1 MSISQESVL
10 IILSKFWLGASSF
23 KDSHRNSP
31 IDSIV
36 SQGPLLGLK
45 RSITKPSIY
54 SAYKPKSFLL
64 RQILKKKNKGSSIL
78 NISIIM
84 NISDEG
90 IFGTVRGLVIVR
102 DLQPTKFKSI
112 QDNSNDKQAKN
123 LLCISKRRTEL
134 QLNTVT

>member
-1 MSISQESVL
+1 
-10 IILSKFWLGASSF
+10 
-23 KDSHRNSP
+23 
-31 IDSIV
+31 
-36 SQGPLLGLK
+36 
-45 RSITKPSIY
+45 
-54 SAYKPKSFLL
+54 
-64 RQILKKKNKGSSIL
+64 
-78 NISIIM
+78 M